1 MIHVLGDDEG
11 NGVHNEETKLTE
23 TNEDIYC
30 FQKNNIFFVRLRFL
44 RSFVVNSVHFVTSDG
59 RSANPMRTS
68 TILSI
73 LLLSLAAS
81 PNRSPDIAFRSLMI
95 DGGASETA
103 AVADVNKDGKLD
115 IISGENWYEGPSWT
129 KHKFRELNFTNN
141 YYDNFSDLPVDV
153 DGDGYPDLVRVTWFA
168 KKISWWKN
176 PGRAAASA
184 WQEAD
189 IHTGFNIEFAVLA
202 DMDNDGKANEV
213 VAQENGT
220 PQAWY
225 EVKNGVWV
233 SHEVSDKSYGHGIG
247 AGDVNGDKRTDILTP
262 RGWLEAPADP
272 RAGNWTFHA
281 DWEAINVPLPVS
293 GQPAGAAPKLLELGF
308 MHVLDVNGDG
318 RNDVIAGAG
327 HNYGLFWFEQGK
339 DGQFTRRTID
349 ASWSQ
354 AHASTVVDLNGDG
367 RKDVVTGK
375 RFMAHNG
382 SDPGEKEPLGVYWYE
397 YAAASGPASPSAS
410 AGQAATG
417 EWIKHVIDYGGRM
430 GGGMQIPVI
439 DIDGDGDLD
448 IVCAG
453 KSGLFIVENLT
464 KGKR

>member
-1 MIHVLGDDEG
+1 MRCAFIVAI
-11 NGVHNEETKLTE
+11 VA
-23 TNEDIYC
+23 
-30 FQKNNIFFVRLRFL
+30 
-44 RSFVVNSVHFVTSDG
+44 VTVS
-59 RSANPMRTS
+59 
-68 TILSI
+68 
-73 LLLSLAAS
+73 AS
-81 PNRSPDIAFRSLMI
+81 PTRSPDIPFKAVMI
-95 DGGASETA
+95 DNGASETA
-103 AVADVNKDGKLD
+103 AVADINKDGRLD
-115 IISGENWYEGPSWT
+115 IISGEHWYEAPRPGSGQAASWAR
-129 KHKFRELNFTNN
+129 HKFRELNFTNN

-176 PGRAAASA
+176 PGRPANSTRVSTKGSPAPSA
-184 WQEAD
+184 GGTPVPGVAVGFGGAGRSDNWQEAD

-225 EVKNGVWV
+225 EAKNGAWV
-233 SHEVSDKSYGHGIG
+233 AHVVSDKSYGHGIG

-262 RGWLEAPADP
+262 RGWLEASADP
-272 RAGNWTFHA
+272 RQGNWTFHA
-281 DWEAINVPLPVS
+281 EWEATNVPLPAA
-293 GQPAGAAPKLLELGF
+293 GQPAAPAAGTQPKLLELGF
-308 MHVLDVNGDG
+308 IHVLDVNGDG

-339 DGQFTRRTID
+339 DGQWSRRTID

-367 RKDVVTGK
+367 RMDIVTGK

-382 SDPGEKEPLGVYWYE
+382 SDPGEKEPLGLYWYE
-397 YAAASGPASPSAS
+397 YVRPTATSLASGQ
-410 AGQAATG
+410 QAAV

-453 KSGLFIVENLT
+453 KSGLFFVDNLT
-464 KGKR
+464 KGPTDRANRR

>member
-1 MIHVLGDDEG
+1 MRGWPL
-11 NGVHNEETKLTE
+11 L
-23 TNEDIYC
+23 
-30 FQKNNIFFVRLRFL
+30 FVGA
-44 RSFVVNSVHFVTSDG
+44 V
-59 RSANPMRTS
+59 
-68 TILSI
+68 
-73 LLLSLAAS
+73 LSLTAA
-81 PNRSPDIAFRSLMI
+81 PRSPDIPFTIRPI
-95 DGGASETA
+95 DNGASETA

-115 IISGENWYEGPSWT
+115 IISGENWYEAPAWT
-129 KHKFRELNFTNN
+129 KHKFRDLNYTSN

-176 PGRAAASA
+176 PGRADSTAPPSESRGPQRGTRVGVALRGVPANSE
-184 WQEAD
+184 WKEAD

-225 EVKNGVWV
+225 EAKNGAWLEHV
-233 SHEVSDKSYGHGIG
+233 VSDRSYGHGIG
-247 AGDVNGDKRTDILTP
+247 AGDVNGDGRTDILTP

-272 RAGNWTFHA
+272 RAGNWPFHA
-281 DWEAINVPLPVS
+281 DWESINVALPIDGAPPAPAPS
-293 GQPAGAAPKLLELGF
+293 GTPSAPQRVLELGF
-308 MHVLDVNGDG
+308 MHVTDVNGDG

-327 HNYGLFWFEQGK
+327 HNYGVFWFEQGAA
-339 DGQFTRRTID
+339 GHWTRRTID

-354 AHASTVVDLNGDG
+354 AHASTLVDLNGDG
-367 RKDVVTGK
+367 RKDLVTGK

-397 YAAASGPASPSAS
+397 FKS
-410 AGQAATG
+410 
-417 EWIKHVIDYGGRM
+417 EWIRHVIDYGGRM
-430 GGGMQIPVI
+430 GGGMQIPVV

-453 KSGLFIVENLT
+453 KSGLFLIENLT
-464 KGKR
+464 KGPASRANNR